1 MLKPLLS
8 AGLCCLTIY
17 FSVPLDFVL
26 DINAYDITDVNG
38 IALQTQKI
46 NDISSNHHHPDT
58 VSQLHST
65 SIVQATGCFYLIQF
79 LDG

>member
-1 MLKPLLS
+1 M
-8 AGLCCLTIY
+8 TY